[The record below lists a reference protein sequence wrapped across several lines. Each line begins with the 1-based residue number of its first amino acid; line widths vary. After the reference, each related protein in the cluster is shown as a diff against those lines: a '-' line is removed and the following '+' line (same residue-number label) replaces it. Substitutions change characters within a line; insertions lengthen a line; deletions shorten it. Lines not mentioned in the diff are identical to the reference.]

1 MTTANAPH
9 QPDATAIREAL
20 QALLTLIADAVAKRL
35 ASNNNQKSLVAD
47 EQVPPTTER

>member
-9 QPDATAIREAL
+9 QPDAPVLREAL

-35 ASNNNQKSLVAD
+35 ASNNDQKSLADD
-47 EQVPPTTER
+47 EQVPPTTEL